1 MTWNGAHQQKKKT
14 VVLGASPNPARYSFK
29 AVKSLLRY
37 GHEVIAVGFRPGV
50 IYDKFI
56 QLGTPEISGIHTIAL
71 YIGPERQ
78 QEFYDYII
86 SLHPQRVI
94 FNPGTVNEPFMRI
107 LEDKGIEVVEGC
119 TLVMLDSDLF

>member
-1 MTWNGAHQQKKKT
+1 MVQEPKKT

-37 GHEVIAVGFRPGV
+37 GHEAVAVGFRPGV

-56 QLGTPEISGIHTIAL
+56 QRGMPEIEDVHTIAL

-78 QEFYDYII
+78 EEYYDYII
-86 SLHPQRVI
+86 SLRPKRVI
-94 FNPGTVNEPFMRI
+94 FNPGTVNEPFMKV
-107 LEDKGIEVVEGC
+107 LEEKGVEVIEGC
-119 TLVMLDSDLF
+119 TLVMLDEGKF

>member
-1 MTWNGAHQQKKKT
+1 MLQEPKKT

-37 GHEVIAVGFRPGV
+37 GHEAVAVGFRPGV

-56 QLGTPEISGIHTIAL
+56 QRGMPEIEDVHTIAL

-78 QEFYDYII
+78 EEYHDYII
-86 SLHPQRVI
+86 SLQPKRVI
-94 FNPGTVNEPFMRI
+94 FNPGTVNEPYMKA
-107 LEDKGIEVVEGC
+107 LEEKGIEVVEGC
-119 TLVMLDSDLF
+119 TLVMLDDGKF

>member
-1 MTWNGAHQQKKKT
+1 MVSQSKKT

-37 GHEVIAVGFRPGV
+37 GHDAVAVGFRPGV

-56 QLGTPEISGIHTIAL
+56 QRGMPEIQGVHTIAL

-78 QEFYDYII
+78 QEYHDYII
-86 SLHPQRVI
+86 SLQPKRVI
-94 FNPGTVNEPFMRI
+94 FNPGTVDEPYMEKLRNR
-107 LEDKGIEVVEGC
+107 GIEVVEGC
-119 TLVMLDSDLF
+119 TLVMLDDGDF

>member
-1 MTWNGAHQQKKKT
+1 MVQEPKKT

-37 GHEVIAVGFRPGV
+37 GHEAIAVGFRPGV

-56 QLGTPEISGIHTIAL
+56 QRGMPEIEGVHTIAL

-78 QEFYDYII
+78 EEYNDYII
-86 SLHPQRVI
+86 SLQPKRVI
-94 FNPGTVNEPFMRI
+94 FNPGTVNEPFMKV
-107 LEDKGIEVVEGC
+107 LEEKGIEVVEGC
-119 TLVMLDSDLF
+119 TLVMLDDGKF

>member
-1 MTWNGAHQQKKKT
+1 MVQEPKKT

-37 GHEVIAVGFRPGV
+37 GHEAVAVGFRPGV

-56 QLGTPEISGIHTIAL
+56 QRGMPEIEDVHTIAL

-78 QEFYDYII
+78 EEYRDYII
-86 SLHPQRVI
+86 SLHPKRVI
-94 FNPGTVNEPFMRI
+94 FNPGTVNEPFMKV
-107 LEDKGIEVVEGC
+107 LKEKGIEVVEGC
-119 TLVMLDSDLF
+119 TLVMLDDGKF